1 MNGLITQLPQY
12 IHDEVEKIWEQLHV
26 LFGINRVK
34 STTLP
39 HLTWV
44 IAQECDETK
53 VKDEIDRLRKRHF
66 PFVIKTNGIGIFT
79 GKRPAVYIQIKPTVE
94 LLKFQSTLF
103 EVFSKLSKKPKK
115 HYIPHRWI
123 PHISLAIEDV
133 SDENIAKLIA
143 YLLPITFKHD
153 VRIESISLVRRKKG
167 MDMEVLERFFLA
179 QKNDPDSMLRD

>member
-1 MNGLITQLPQY
+1 LNGLITQLPQY
-12 IHDEVEKIWEQLHV
+12 IEDEVGNIWDRLHA

-44 IAQECDETK
+44 IARECDEK
-53 VKDEIDRLRKRHF
+53 QVKDAIDNLRKRHF

-79 GKRPAVYIQIKPTVE
+79 GKRPAVYIQIKPTIE
-94 LLKFQSTLF
+94 LLRFQSTLF
-103 EVFSKLSKKPKK
+103 EVFSKLAKNPKK
-115 HYIPHRWI
+115 HYKPQRWI

-133 SDENIAKLIA
+133 TNENISDIIA

-153 VRIESISLVRRKKG
+153 VRIESLSLVRRREG
-167 MDMEVLERFFLA
+167 MDMEVVDRFFLA
-179 QKNDPDSMLRD
+179 QKNDPDSML